1 MNRNKSMSE
10 RIGMVIVYS
19 ILILFCSSIIL
30 AFMNVIAISLSG
42 KTSVMRG
49 EVTFIPKN
57 VNFEAYKVIIQK
69 DSVWSAY
76 ANTLFIIIA
85 GTPLQIM
92 LTCFAAFPLSRTDLV
107 GKKFITLML
116 VFTMWFSA
124 GMIPMFLLV
133 RTLKLYNTLWAL
145 IVPGLISAYNVMIIR
160 NFFQEIPSSLE
171 ESARIDGCN
180 DARVLFQIFIPLSKP
195 VLATVSLWVIVGYW
209 NNYMS
214 ALIYIRNPKL
224 YTLQV
229 VLRNIVLTG
238 SDISG
243 EVLSAQ
249 ENDEELLSDCIKYAA
264 IIVTTIPIM
273 CVYPFLQKYFV
284 KGVIVGAV
292 KG

>member
-1 MNRNKSMSE
+1 MVCKKSISE
-10 RIGMVIVYS
+10 QIGMVAVYT
-19 ILILFCSSIIL
+19 ILVLFCFSIIL
-30 AFMNVIAISLSG
+30 SFANVFAISLSG
-42 KTSVMRG
+42 KMPVMRG
-49 EVTFIPKN
+49 EVTFIPKDI
-57 VNFEAYKVIIQK
+57 NFNAYKTIIQK
-69 DSVWSAY
+69 DSVWRAY
-76 ANTLFIIIA
+76 ANTIFIIII

-92 LTCFAAFPLSRTDLV
+92 LTCFAAFPLSRADLV
-107 GKKFITLML
+107 GKKVITLML
-116 VFTMWFSA
+116 AFTMWFNA
-124 GMIPMFLLV
+124 GMVPMFLLIKS
-133 RTLKLYNTLWAL
+133 LKLYNSLWAL
-145 IVPGLISAYNVMIIR
+145 IIPGLISAYNIMVIR
-160 NFFQEIPSSLE
+160 NFFEEIPSSLE

-180 DARVLFQIFIPLSKP
+180 DARVLFQIIIPLSKP

-243 EVLSAQ
+243 DVLSAQ
-249 ENDEELLSDCIKYAA
+249 ENDEDLLSDCIKYAA
-264 IIVTTIPIM
+264 IVVSTIPIM